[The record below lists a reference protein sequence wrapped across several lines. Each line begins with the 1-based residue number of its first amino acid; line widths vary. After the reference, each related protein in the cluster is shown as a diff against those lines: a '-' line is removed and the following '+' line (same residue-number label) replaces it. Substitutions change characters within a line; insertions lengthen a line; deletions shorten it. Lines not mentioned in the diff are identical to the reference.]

1 MPVII
6 SPVDAYPASF
16 TTFADGDA
24 VSQANFVQNMQ
35 EFADALTYLRNRTV
49 PAGSL
54 VISAALGGP
63 GGTAGG
69 TFTYDAALAL
79 WSGPSPAPALPASIT
94 WGLDLGAV
102 LPAGGPFQ
110 VSEIEAWT
118 ISTTTHGGLDPATP
132 QGIRLDYRDPA
143 SGSTAL
149 QNVVIQLDPSP
160 AATLDTLH
168 SFSASGL
175 GHSIVPGASYS
186 IRWICESGA
195 NAQPTDIHAFNITI
209 EAV

>member
-6 SPVDAYPASF
+6 TPVDAYPASF

-63 GGTAGG
+63 GGSTGAG
-69 TFTYDAALAL
+69 FSYDPTTGLWAQGLAP
-79 WSGPSPAPALPASIT
+79 GVPDVIR
-94 WGLDLGAV
+94 WGVDLGAV
-102 LPAGGPFQ
+102 LPTAGPFQ
-110 VSEIEAWT
+110 VSAIEAWT
-118 ISTTTHGGLDPATP
+118 INVSGHGGLDPATP
-132 QGIRLDYRDPA
+132 QTIRLDYHQPA
-143 SGSTAL
+143 SGSVAL
-149 QNVVIQLDPSP
+149 QNVVTVADPSP

-168 SFSASGL
+168 SFGVSGL
-175 GHSIVPGASYS
+175 THDIQPGASYS
-186 IRWICESGA
+186 IAWECEAGL
-195 NAQPTDIHAFNITI
+195 NAAPDTQLHAFNITI